1 MRIDLFAHF
10 NTQEFRQA
18 YLSIPLGGKG
28 RRLDPMAIRTFVQA
42 QRTTDIDVLWDME
55 QRLKVLDRHGI
66 DLQVLTLSFP
76 MVGGLE
82 AEEELRL
89 ARLANDGLAEIV
101 QRHPDRFLGVAT
113 LPFSWP
119 AEALREL
126 DRCVDGLGFK
136 GFQISS
142 NVNGSLLDAPELF
155 PLYERAAERRLP
167 VWIHPTTPVTLD
179 VVGTRG
185 NADLLFGWP
194 MDTSLA
200 LLRLVIG
207 GVLERLPDLKV
218 IVHHL
223 GAGLIPYFIE
233 RLDGLLPA
241 GQGELPI
248 TKPPSHYWKSMYHDT
263 AAVDANAFAY
273 GLSVFGPD
281 HVVFATDYPYGRNK
295 GEYFLE
301 SRRRFV
307 DEAKIDAADREKIYE
322 DNARKLLHLR

>member
-10 NTQEFRQA
+10 TTQEFRQA
-18 YLSIPLGGKG
+18 YLSIPLGAKG

-55 QRLKVLDRHGI
+55 QRLRVLDRYGI

-82 AEEELRL
+82 PEEEVRL

-101 QRHPDRFLGVAT
+101 QRYPHRFLGVAT
-113 LPFSWP
+113 LPFSSP
-119 AEALREL
+119 AEALREF
-126 DRCVDGLGFK
+126 DRCVDSLGFK
-136 GFQISS
+136 GLQISS
-142 NVNGSLLDAPELF
+142 NVNGMLLDAPELF
-155 PLYERAAERRLP
+155 PIYERAAQRGLP
-167 VWIHPTTPVTLD
+167 MWIHPTTPVMLD
-179 VVGTRG
+179 LVGTKG

-200 LLRLVIG
+200 LFRLVIG
-207 GVLERLPDLKV
+207 GVLERLPNLKI

-223 GAGLIPYFIE
+223 GAGMIPYFIE
-233 RLDGLLPA
+233 RLDGMLAA

-248 TKPPSHYWKSMYHDT
+248 TRPPSHYWKAMYHDT
-263 AAVDANAFAY
+263 AAVDANAFAC
-273 GLSVFGPD
+273 GFNVFGAE
-281 HVVFATDYPYGRNK
+281 HVVFGTDYPYGRNK

-301 SRRRFV
+301 TRQRFV
-307 DEAKIDAADREKIYE
+307 DEAKIDNAVRQKIYE
-322 DNARKLLHLR
+322 DNARQLLQLR

>member
-10 NTQEFRQA
+10 TTQECRQA
-18 YLSIPLGGKG
+18 YLSIPLGAKG
-28 RRLDPMAIRTFVQA
+28 RRLDPLAIRTFVQA

-55 QRLKVLDRHGI
+55 QRLRVLDRYDI
-66 DLQVLTLSFP
+66 DLQVLTLCFP

-82 AEEELRL
+82 PEEELRL

-101 QRHPDRFLGVAT
+101 QRYPQRFLGVAT
-113 LPFSWP
+113 LPFSSP
-119 AEALREL
+119 AEALREF
-126 DRCVDGLGFK
+126 DRCVDNLGFK

-142 NVNGSLLDAPELF
+142 NVNGTLLDSPELF
-155 PLYERAAERRLP
+155 PIYERAAQRGLP
-167 VWIHPTTPVTLD
+167 MWIHPTTPVMLD
-179 VVGTRG
+179 LIGTKG
-185 NADLLFGWP
+185 KADLLFGWP

-200 LLRLVIG
+200 LFRLVIG
-207 GVLERLPDLKV
+207 GVLEKLPQLKV

-223 GAGLIPYFIE
+223 GAGMVPYFIE

-248 TKPPSHYWKSMYHDT
+248 TRPPSHYWKSMYHDT
-263 AAVDANAFAY
+263 AAVDANAFAC
-273 GLSVFGPD
+273 GFNVFGPD

-307 DEAKIDAADREKIYE
+307 DEAQIDAEARQKIYVE
-322 DNARKLLHLR
+322 NAKTLLHLG